1 MSGRTTHLSPLASRK
16 QLLVAESEL
25 NREQLSAE
33 WQAMAHGV
41 RNFAHRTK
49 TMVAWA
55 SSTVLLAAGV
65 AALRRAPPRSRD
77 AKSSWIQKILK
88 GARAASTLWF
98 AFRPLGEK
106 HE

>member
-65 AALRRAPPRSRD
+65 AALRRAPPRSND
-77 AKSSWIQKILK
+77 AKSSWLQKILK
-88 GARAASTLWF
+88 GARVASTLWL
-98 AFRPLGEK
+98 AFRSRGEK
-106 HE
+106 NE

>member
-1 MSGRTTHLSPLASRK
+1 MSQLESRK

-25 NREQLSAE
+25 NREQLSEE

-41 RNFAHRTK
+41 CNFAHWAK

-55 SSTVLLAAGV
+55 SSTALLVAGV

-77 AKSSWIQKILK
+77 AKSSWLQKILN

>member
-1 MSGRTTHLSPLASRK
+1 MSQLESRK

-25 NREQLSAE
+25 NREQLSEE

-49 TMVAWA
+49 TMAAWA
-55 SSTVLLAAGV
+55 SSTALLVAGV
-65 AALRRAPPRSRD
+65 TALRRAPPQSRG
-77 AKSSWIQKILK
+77 AKSSWLQKILK

-98 AFRPLGEK
+98 AFRPPR
-106 HE
+106 